1 MNDWEISKFLEL
13 IMVLQVSILVLLVL
27 DTLGIHIPILRDFV
41 AFFYLLFVPGMLLLR
56 IMRLHKLGNIETLLY
71 TVGLSIATL
80 MFVGAFMNLVYPL
93 FGISKPISLVP
104 LMATLTL
111 IVCFFVVLSYKMD
124 KNFADADTIEIKTF
138 SLIFLCF
145 LPFLA
150 VFGTYLMNF
159 YNLNVV
165 LIFLILIICLLIIS
179 VAFNKIPK
187 EYYAFTVFVVSI
199 SLLFHVSLISNYLTG
214 WDIQQEYYLA
224 SLVVKNSYW
233 NHTIYTQCNAMLSV
247 TILPSLFSI
256 ISGVNLVWI
265 FKIIYPLLFSLVP
278 LGLYEIFKK
287 QTNPEIAFFSCLLF
301 VSFFAFYNDMLGLA
315 RQQIAELFLV
325 LSVML
330 MLSKMERSKKQ
341 ILFIFFGLSIIL
353 SHYSIAVLYISALVG
368 VLIFS
373 YLSRT
378 VIFSRIATKLPKSL
392 SNFVSD
398 SLKFMNVKSDVINLK
413 SVLVFVFV
421 ASVSYWVLASSST
434 AILISSTV
442 KHILMGIFEG
452 SFGTSS
458 SQGLGLLSMETS
470 PLHRINKYVYIASQ
484 IFMVFGFLK
493 IFSSKNFKKFHFNKD
508 YMMFVFL
515 SFLTL
520 AACMLIPFFASALN
534 MSRFYHI
541 ALIFLAPISIIGG
554 IEFFRF
560 IISKLKLA
568 GENKKSIELLSIFLV
583 VFLLFNSG
591 LVYALANDNSQSIAL
606 NSSYDTAN
614 YNQMEVS
621 GSRWLENFGLS
632 GWKAQ
637 KNHTNGIILA
647 DDYRRP
653 LMRSSGFEPLAISL
667 ICINGANVNSLNSIL
682 KTNYSN
688 KYGFAYLFFGT
699 KNVNG
704 KSVLMIDRNGVNN
717 GRVYYESL
725 NNFIVDENKIYDAKC
740 SQIYYE
746 EIR

>member
-353 SHYSIAVLYISALVG
+353 SHYSIAVLYIFALVV
-368 VLIFS
+368 VLILS
-373 YLSRT
+373 YLSRR
-378 VIFSRIATKLPKSL
+378 VIISKIAAKLPGSM
-392 SNFVSD
+392 SNVMER
-398 SLKFMNVKSDVINLK
+398 LVEFMDVKSDVIKLK
-413 SVLVFVFV
+413 FVLLFLFV
-421 ASVSYWVLASSST
+421 AGGSYYLLAG
-434 AILISSTV
+434 SSTV
-442 KHILMGIFEG
+442 ILIFTTFKHVLIGILGK
-452 SFGTSS
+452 SVGTSS
-458 SQGLGLLSMETS
+458 SEGLNLLLMETS
-470 PLHRINKYVYIASQ
+470 PLHRIGKYVYIASQ
-484 IFMVFGFLK
+484 IFIVFGFLK
-493 IFSSKNFKKFHFNKD
+493 IFSSKNFKKFRFNKA
-508 YMMFVFL
+508 YMNFAFL
-515 SFLTL
+515 SFLML
-520 AACMLIPFFASALN
+520 VACIFMPFFASALN
-534 MSRFYHI
+534 TTRLYHI
-541 ALIFLAPISIIGG
+541 ALIFLAPISVIGG

-568 GENKKSIELLSIFLV
+568 EVNKKSAELLSIFLV

-614 YNQMEVS
+614 YNQMEKTS
-621 GSRWLENFGLS
+621 ASWLNYYGLGFTFAS
-632 GWKAQ
+632 TKKG
-637 KNHTNGIILA
+637 GVVLS

-653 LMRSSGFEPLAISL
+653 ILRSFGMEPVVFSKVMNNTSDLETNL
-667 ICINGANVNSLNSIL
+667 KEICFP
-682 KTNYSN
+682 
-688 KYGFAYLFFGT
+688 KYKFCYMYFGT
-699 KNVNG
+699 KNLLDNNFEMLST
-704 KSVLMIDRNGVNN
+704 KGVNVGN
-717 GRVYYESL
+717 PLY
-725 NNFIVDENKIYDAKC
+725 ENKNDIINDKDEIYDNKG
-740 SQIYYE
+740 SQIYYFN
-746 EIR
+746 I